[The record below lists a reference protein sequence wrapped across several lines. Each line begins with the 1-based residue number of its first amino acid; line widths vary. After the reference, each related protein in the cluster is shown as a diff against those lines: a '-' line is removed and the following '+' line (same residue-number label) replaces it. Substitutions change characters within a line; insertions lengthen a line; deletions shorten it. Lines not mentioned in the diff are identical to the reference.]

1 MNTNEQPEQE
11 TVRELTVLICG
22 GRRWNYREMTFRK
35 LDALHKKLQFTHV
48 IHGAASG
55 ADTLGGLWAK
65 SRGMPVTEY
74 PANWQACPTTRP
86 GPIEEAGFKRNQ
98 QMLDTGKPDLI
109 IAFPGTGGTADMMRR
124 SREGRR
130 TSHQPTRHS
139 GKLEILYRDGAQIRP
154 IPISTTQW
162 HIRETHT
169 RMGPKKAPSFIRT
182 KPRGK
187 PAAMTLPTNLW
198 TWTRSKS
205 PKAPEALHLKG
216 PPAKPD
222 RRHIPDRPTRE
233 PLDAH
238 PDRSGRRVGKAPPQP
253 TQHIPKPRRNHDSR
267 QGTYRSSSSTSRG
280 DRQA

>member
-74 PANWQACPTTRP
+74 PANWRP
-86 GPIEEAGFKRNQ
+86 AQLQGQTDRQAGFKRNQ

-124 SREGRR
+124 SKRAGVRVINLHDIVESWKSYTGM
-130 TSHQPTRHS
+130 
-139 GKLEILYRDGAQIRP
+139 E
-154 IPISTTQW
+154 
-162 HIRETHT
+162 
-169 RMGPKKAPSFIRT
+169 PK
-182 KPRGK
+182 
-187 PAAMTLPTNLW
+187 
-198 TWTRSKS
+198 
-205 PKAPEALHLKG
+205 
-216 PPAKPD
+216 
-222 RRHIPDRPTRE
+222 
-233 PLDAH
+233 
-238 PDRSGRRVGKAPPQP
+238 
-253 TQHIPKPRRNHDSR
+253 
-267 QGTYRSSSSTSRG
+267 
-280 DRQA
+280 